1 MNSANFKGLGYIPP
15 VPYFDDATLQ
25 AIASKQAQTDGKFDW
40 NKFLDTATKIGVSA
54 AQVVN
59 TFKQSGQLSVVDGQF
74 VPASGYLP
82 PPPQPQDNTMK
93 IVLIG
98 GGIAVAALATWAIV
112 SASQNNNKKK

>member
-1 MNSANFKGLGYIPP
+1 MYATNLKGLGVIIPP

-25 AIASKQAQTDGKFDW
+25 AIASNQAQTDGKFDW
-40 NKFLDTATKIGVSA
+40 NKFLDAATKIGVSA

-59 TFKQSGQLSVVDGQF
+59 TFKQSGQQAYVNGQF

-82 PPPQPQDNTMK
+82 PPPQTDNTMK

>member
-1 MNSANFKGLGYIPP
+1 MKGFNYSGLNGIALPAFNDP
-15 VPYFDDATLQ
+15 ALQ
-25 AIASKQAQTDGKFDW
+25 ALATQQAQQTGTFDW
-40 NKFLDTATKIGVSA
+40 NKFLDTATKIGMSA
-54 AQVVN
+54 AQVIN
-59 TFKQSGQLSVVDGQF
+59 SFKQSGQMAVVNGQV

-82 PPPQPQDNTMK
+82 PPPPPQTDNTMK